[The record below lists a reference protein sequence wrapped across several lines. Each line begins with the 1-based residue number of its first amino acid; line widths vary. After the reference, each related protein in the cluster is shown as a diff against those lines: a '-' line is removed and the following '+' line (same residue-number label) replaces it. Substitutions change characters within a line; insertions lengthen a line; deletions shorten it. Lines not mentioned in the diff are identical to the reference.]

1 MNSSSSAFNQTEKP
15 SPLLPPTSR
24 KTSSVISR
32 QSSTRD
38 GSSMQTPAQ
47 SPLWKTYLLF
57 LAPMVLSN
65 FLQSMSGTVNSI
77 YIGQMLG
84 TQALAAVSGMFPII
98 FFFIALVIGLG
109 AGAGV
114 LIGQAWGARESHM
127 VKAIAGATLLLGVL
141 IGLVA
146 AVLGSVFARQALQ
159 GLGTPADVLDDAVA
173 YARVMMWTLPVV
185 LVYVLFTQLLR
196 GVSDTLSPMLAL
208 LLSTVVGLALTP
220 AFIRGWI
227 GLPQLGIQ
235 SAAIAGLVGTL
246 TSMAWLSWRLIR
258 KGHPLAPDREFF
270 AALRLDGAI
279 LGKVLRIG
287 LPTGVQMIVLS
298 LSELVILAL
307 VNQHGSQATAA
318 YGAVTQIVNYVQ
330 FPALSIAITASILG
344 AQAIGA
350 GRLERMGPI
359 LRTGLWINVCLTG
372 GLILAGYLLSH
383 WLLGLFLTEDSTR
396 AMAEHLLHIMLW
408 SLLIF
413 GFQAIIGGIMRASG
427 TVLVP
432 VGVAIICVLGVQLPA
447 AYWLD
452 GQFGLQGVWMAFPI
466 AYLGML
472 VLQTLYYTR
481 VWKHQKIERLV

>member
-1 MNSSSSAFNQTEKP
+1 
-15 SPLLPPTSR
+15 
-24 KTSSVISR
+24 
-32 QSSTRD
+32 
-38 GSSMQTPAQ
+38 MQAADHR
-47 SPLWKTYLLF
+47 PLWQIYLLF

-84 TQALAAVSGMFPII
+84 TQALAAVSGMFPVV

-114 LIGQAWGARESHM
+114 LIGQAWGAREPHM

-141 IGLVA
+141 IGLLA
-146 AVLGSVFARQALQ
+146 AVLGSVFARQALT

-173 YARVMMWTLPVV
+173 YAHVMLWILPSL
-185 LVYVLFTQLLR
+185 LVFVLFTQLLR
-196 GVSDTLSPMLAL
+196 GVSDTLSPLLAL
-208 LLSTVVGLALTP
+208 MVSTCVGLALTP
-220 AFIRGWI
+220 ALIRGWF

-235 SAAIAGLVGTL
+235 SAAYAGLAGNL
-246 TSMAWLSWRLIR
+246 SAMAWLAWRLIR

-318 YGAVTQIVNYVQ
+318 YGAVTQLVNYVQ

-359 LRTGLWINVCLTG
+359 LRTGLVINVCLTG
-372 GLILAGYLLSH
+372 GLIVLGYLLSH
-383 WLLGLFLTEDSTR
+383 WLLGLFLTDDSTR

-408 SLLIF
+408 SLLVF

-432 VGVAIICVLGVQLPA
+432 VAIAIICVLGVQLPA

-452 GQFGLQGVWMAFPI
+452 GQFGLQGVWMAFPV

-472 VLQTLYYTR
+472 VLQTLYYKL
-481 VWKHQKIERLV
+481 VWRHQKIERLV

>member
-1 MNSSSSAFNQTEKP
+1 
-15 SPLLPPTSR
+15 
-24 KTSSVISR
+24 
-32 QSSTRD
+32 
-38 GSSMQTPAQ
+38 MQTPAVTK
-47 SPLWKTYLLF
+47 PLWQTYLLF

-84 TQALAAVSGMFPII
+84 TQALAAVSGMFPVV

-114 LIGQAWGARESHM
+114 LIGQAWGAREPHM
-127 VKAIAGATLLLGVL
+127 VKAIAGATLLLGVS

-146 AVLGSVFARQALQ
+146 AVLGSVFARQALT

-173 YARVMMWTLPVV
+173 YAHVMMWILPSL
-185 LVYVLFTQLLR
+185 LVFVLFTQLLR
-196 GVSDTLSPMLAL
+196 GVSDTLSPLLAL
-208 LLSTVVGLALTP
+208 IVSTSVGLALTP
-220 AFIRGWI
+220 ALIRGGF
-227 GLPQLGIQ
+227 GLPPLGIQ
-235 SAAIAGLVGTL
+235 SAAYAGLAGNL
-246 TSMAWLSWRLIR
+246 AAMAWLAWRLIR

-270 AALRLDGAI
+270 AALRLDWAI

-359 LRTGLWINVCLTG
+359 LRTGLLINVCLTG
-372 GLILAGYLLSH
+372 GLIVLGYLLSH

-408 SLLIF
+408 SLLVF

-432 VGVAIICVLGVQLPA
+432 VAIAIVCVVGVQLPA

-452 GQFGLQGVWMAFPI
+452 GQYGLQGVWMAFPV

-472 VLQTLYYTR
+472 VLQTLYYKL
-481 VWKHQKIERLV
+481 VWQHQKIERLV

>member
-1 MNSSSSAFNQTEKP
+1 
-15 SPLLPPTSR
+15 
-24 KTSSVISR
+24 
-32 QSSTRD
+32 
-38 GSSMQTPAQ
+38 MQTP
-47 SPLWKTYLLF
+47 STIKPLWQTYLLF

-84 TQALAAVSGMFPII
+84 TQALAAVSGMFPVI

-114 LIGQAWGARESHM
+114 LIGQAWGAREAHM

-141 IGLVA
+141 IGLLA

-173 YARVMMWTLPVV
+173 YAHVMMWILPSM
-185 LVYVLFTQLLR
+185 LVFVLFTQLLR
-196 GVSDTLSPMLAL
+196 GVSDTVSPLLAL
-208 LLSTVVGLALTP
+208 IVSTSVGLALTP
-220 AFIRGWI
+220 ALIRGWF

-235 SAAIAGLVGTL
+235 SAAFAGLAGNLSAMT
-246 TSMAWLSWRLIR
+246 WLAWRLIR
-258 KGHPLAPDREFF
+258 KDHPLAPNREFF
-270 AALRLDGAI
+270 AALRLDAAI

-350 GRLERMGPI
+350 GQLQRLAAI
-359 LRTGLWINVCLTG
+359 LRTGLLINVCLTG
-372 GLILAGYLLSH
+372 GLIVLGYLLSH

-408 SLLIF
+408 SLLVF

-432 VGVAIICVLGVQLPA
+432 VIIAIVCVVGVQLPA

-452 GQFGLQGVWMAFPI
+452 GQYGLQGVWMAFPV

-472 VLQTLYYTR
+472 VLQTLYYKL
-481 VWKHQKIERLV
+481 VWQHQKIERLV

>member
-1 MNSSSSAFNQTEKP
+1 MRTPSATK
-15 SPLLPPTSR
+15 
-24 KTSSVISR
+24 
-32 QSSTRD
+32 
-38 GSSMQTPAQ
+38 
-47 SPLWKTYLLF
+47 PLWQTYLLF

-114 LIGQAWGARESHM
+114 LIGQAWGAREAHM

-141 IGLVA
+141 IGLAA

-173 YARVMMWTLPVV
+173 YAHVMMWILPSM
-185 LVYVLFTQLLR
+185 LVFVLFTQLLR
-196 GVSDTLSPMLAL
+196 GVSDTVSPLLAL
-208 LLSTVVGLALTP
+208 MVSTSVGLALTP
-220 AFIRGWI
+220 ALIRGWF

-235 SAAIAGLVGTL
+235 SAAYAGLAGNL
-246 TSMAWLSWRLIR
+246 SAMAWLAWRLIR
-258 KGHPLAPDREFF
+258 KNHPLAPDREFF
-270 AALRLDGAI
+270 AALRMDAAI

-350 GRLERMGPI
+350 GRLERMAPI
-359 LRTGLWINVCLTG
+359 LRTGLLINVCLTG
-372 GLILAGYLLSH
+372 GLIVLGYLLSH

-396 AMAEHLLHIMLW
+396 VMAEHLLHIMLW
-408 SLLIF
+408 SLLVF

-432 VGVAIICVLGVQLPA
+432 VAIAIVCVVGVQLPA

-452 GQFGLQGVWMAFPI
+452 GQYGLQGVWMAFPV

-472 VLQTLYYTR
+472 VLQTLYYKL
-481 VWKHQKIERLV
+481 VWQHQKIERLV

>member
-1 MNSSSSAFNQTEKP
+1 
-15 SPLLPPTSR
+15 
-24 KTSSVISR
+24 
-32 QSSTRD
+32 
-38 GSSMQTPAQ
+38 MQTPAI
-47 SPLWKTYLLF
+47 SKPLWQTYLLF

-84 TQALAAVSGMFPII
+84 TQALAAVSGMFPVI

-114 LIGQAWGARESHM
+114 LIGQAWGAREAHT

-141 IGLVA
+141 IGLLA

-173 YARVMMWTLPVV
+173 YAHVMMWILPSM
-185 LVYVLFTQLLR
+185 LVFVLFTQLLR
-196 GVSDTLSPMLAL
+196 GVSDTVSPLLAL
-208 LLSTVVGLALTP
+208 IVSTSVGLALTP
-220 AFIRGWI
+220 ALIRGWF

-235 SAAIAGLVGTL
+235 SAAFAGLAGNL
-246 TSMAWLSWRLIR
+246 SAMAWLAWRLIR
-258 KGHPLAPDREFF
+258 KRHPLAPDREFF

-350 GRLERMGPI
+350 GQLQRLGAI
-359 LRTGLWINVCLTG
+359 LRTGLLINVCLTG
-372 GLILAGYLLSH
+372 GLIVLGYLLSH

-408 SLLIF
+408 SLLVF

-432 VGVAIICVLGVQLPA
+432 VIIAIVCVVGVQLPA

-452 GQFGLQGVWMAFPI
+452 GQYGLQGVWMAFPV

-472 VLQTLYYTR
+472 VLQTLYYKL
-481 VWKHQKIERLV
+481 VWQHQKIERLV

>member
-1 MNSSSSAFNQTEKP
+1 MDLYP
-15 SPLLPPTSR
+15 
-24 KTSSVISR
+24 
-32 QSSTRD
+32 
-38 GSSMQTPAQ
+38 MQAAAQ
-47 SPLWKTYLLF
+47 RPLWQTYLLF

-84 TQALAAVSGMFPII
+84 TQALAAVSGMFPVV

-114 LIGQAWGARESHM
+114 LIGQAWGAREPHM
-127 VKAIAGATLLLGVL
+127 VKAIAGATLSLGVL

-146 AVLGSVFARQALQ
+146 AVLGSVFARQALT

-173 YARVMMWTLPVV
+173 YAHVMMWILPSL
-185 LVYVLFTQLLR
+185 LVFVLFTQLLR
-196 GVSDTLSPMLAL
+196 GVSDTLSPLLAL
-208 LLSTVVGLALTP
+208 VVSTCVGLALTP
-220 AFIRGWI
+220 ALIRGWF
-227 GLPQLGIQ
+227 GLPQMGIQ
-235 SAAIAGLVGTL
+235 SAAYAGLAGNL
-246 TSMAWLSWRLIR
+246 AAMAWLAWRLIR

-359 LRTGLWINVCLTG
+359 LRTGLLINVCLTG
-372 GLILAGYLLSH
+372 GLIVLGYLLSH

-408 SLLIF
+408 SLLVF

-432 VGVAIICVLGVQLPA
+432 VVIAIICVVGVQLPA

-452 GQFGLQGVWMAFPI
+452 GQFGLQGVWMAFPV

-472 VLQTLYYTR
+472 VLQTLYYKL
-481 VWKHQKIERLV
+481 VWQHQKIERLV

>member
-1 MNSSSSAFNQTEKP
+1 
-15 SPLLPPTSR
+15 
-24 KTSSVISR
+24 
-32 QSSTRD
+32 
-38 GSSMQTPAQ
+38 MQTPAT
-47 SPLWKTYLLF
+47 SKPLWQTYLLF

-84 TQALAAVSGMFPII
+84 TQALAAVSGMFPIV

-114 LIGQAWGARESHM
+114 LIGQAWGAREAHM

-141 IGLVA
+141 IGLLA

-173 YARVMMWTLPVV
+173 YARVMMWTLPIV
-185 LVYVLFTQLLR
+185 LVYVLFTQLVR

-220 AFIRGWI
+220 AFIRGWL

-235 SAAIAGLVGTL
+235 SAAFAGLAGTL
-246 TSMAWLSWRLIR
+246 TAMAWLAWSLIR

-270 AALRLDGAI
+270 GALRLDGAI

-298 LSELVILAL
+298 LSELVILTL

-350 GRLERMGPI
+350 GHLQRLAAI
-359 LRTGLWINVCLTG
+359 LRTGLLINVCLTG
-372 GLILAGYLLSH
+372 GLIVLGYLLSH

-408 SLLIF
+408 SLLVF

-432 VGVAIICVLGVQLPA
+432 VAIAIVCVVGVQLPA

-452 GQFGLQGVWMAFPI
+452 GQYGLQGVWMAFPV

-472 VLQTLYYTR
+472 VLQTLYYKL
-481 VWKHQKIERLV
+481 VWQHQKIERLV

>member
-1 MNSSSSAFNQTEKP
+1 
-15 SPLLPPTSR
+15 
-24 KTSSVISR
+24 
-32 QSSTRD
+32 
-38 GSSMQTPAQ
+38 MQTP
-47 SPLWKTYLLF
+47 STIKPLWQTYLLF

-84 TQALAAVSGMFPII
+84 TQALAAVSGMFPVI

-114 LIGQAWGARESHM
+114 LIGQAWGAREAHM

-141 IGLVA
+141 IGLLA

-173 YARVMMWTLPVV
+173 YAHVMMWILPSM
-185 LVYVLFTQLLR
+185 LVFVLFTQLLR
-196 GVSDTLSPMLAL
+196 GVSDTVSPLLAL
-208 LLSTVVGLALTP
+208 IVSTSVGLALTP
-220 AFIRGWI
+220 ALIRGWF

-235 SAAIAGLVGTL
+235 SAAFAGLAGNL
-246 TSMAWLSWRLIR
+246 SAMAWLAWRLIR
-258 KGHPLAPDREFF
+258 KDHPLAPDREFF
-270 AALRLDGAI
+270 AALRLDAAI
-279 LGKVLRIG
+279 LCKVLRIG

-350 GRLERMGPI
+350 GQLQRLAAI
-359 LRTGLWINVCLTG
+359 LRTGLLINVCLTG
-372 GLILAGYLLSH
+372 GLIVLGYLLSH

-408 SLLIF
+408 SLLVF

-432 VGVAIICVLGVQLPA
+432 VIIAIVCVVGVQLPA

-452 GQFGLQGVWMAFPI
+452 GQYGLQGVWMAFPV

-472 VLQTLYYTR
+472 VLQTLYYKL
-481 VWKHQKIERLV
+481 VWQHQKIERLV

>member
-1 MNSSSSAFNQTEKP
+1 
-15 SPLLPPTSR
+15 
-24 KTSSVISR
+24 
-32 QSSTRD
+32 
-38 GSSMQTPAQ
+38 MQTPTATK
-47 SPLWKTYLLF
+47 PLWQTYLLF

-65 FLQSMSGTVNSI
+65 FLQSMSGTINSI

-84 TQALAAVSGMFPII
+84 TQALAAVSGMFPVV

-146 AVLGSVFARQALQ
+146 AVLGSVFARQALT

-173 YARVMMWTLPVV
+173 YAHVMMWILPS
-185 LVYVLFTQLLR
+185 LLAFVLFTQLLR
-196 GVSDTLSPMLAL
+196 GVSDTVSPLLAL
-208 LLSTVVGLALTP
+208 MVSTCVGLALTP
-220 AFIRGWI
+220 ALIRGWF

-235 SAAIAGLVGTL
+235 SAAFAGLAGNL
-246 TSMAWLSWRLIR
+246 SAMAWLAWRLIR
-258 KGHPLAPDREFF
+258 KGHPLALDREFF
-270 AALRLDGAI
+270 KALRLDGVI

-359 LRTGLWINVCLTG
+359 LRTGLLINVCLTG
-372 GLILAGYLLSH
+372 GLIVLGYVLSH
-383 WLLGLFLTEDSTR
+383 WLLGLFLTDDSTR

-408 SLLIF
+408 SLLVF

-432 VGVAIICVLGVQLPA
+432 VVIAIVCVVGVQLPA

-452 GQFGLQGVWMAFPI
+452 GHFGLQGVWMAFPV

-472 VLQTLYYTR
+472 VLQTVYYKL
-481 VWKHQKIERLV
+481 VWRHQKIERLV

>member
-1 MNSSSSAFNQTEKP
+1 
-15 SPLLPPTSR
+15 
-24 KTSSVISR
+24 
-32 QSSTRD
+32 
-38 GSSMQTPAQ
+38 MQTPSATK
-47 SPLWKTYLLF
+47 PLWQTYLLF

-65 FLQSMSGTVNSI
+65 FLQSMSGTINSI

-84 TQALAAVSGMFPII
+84 TQALAAVSGMFPVV

-146 AVLGSVFARQALQ
+146 AVLGSVFARQALT

-173 YARVMMWTLPVV
+173 YAHVMMWILPS
-185 LVYVLFTQLLR
+185 LLAFVLFTQLLR
-196 GVSDTLSPMLAL
+196 GVSDTVSPLLAL
-208 LLSTVVGLALTP
+208 MVSTCVGLALTP
-220 AFIRGWI
+220 ALIRGWF

-235 SAAIAGLVGTL
+235 SAAFAGLAGNL
-246 TSMAWLSWRLIR
+246 SAMAWLAWRLIR

-270 AALRLDGAI
+270 KALRLDGVI

-359 LRTGLWINVCLTG
+359 LRTGLLINVCLTG
-372 GLILAGYLLSH
+372 GLIVLGYVLSH
-383 WLLGLFLTEDSTR
+383 WLLGLFLTDDSTR

-408 SLLIF
+408 SLLVF

-432 VGVAIICVLGVQLPA
+432 VVIAIVCVVGVQLPA

-452 GQFGLQGVWMAFPI
+452 GHFGLQGVWMAFPV

-472 VLQTLYYTR
+472 VLQTLYYKL
-481 VWKHQKIERLV
+481 VWRHQKIERLV